1 MIVLRAI
8 GNFFI
13 RIWKWIKET
22 AWVQPLLI
30 VGLIFGIIFSIP
42 SIVKGFESLADKINS
57 SETYYH
63 NFQISLVDGE
73 KSKADQLVENILDV
87 QESSG
92 TSKYGDKFFL
102 AFVSDSC
109 ATCKSA
115 KEGFETLQNNFDKY
129 VKDTS
134 VPFKMYT
141 IFADEVTSDTT
152 TIKSA
157 FVQFLDRQ
165 AYFFEQAAGAGEA
178 SQYFLNN
185 KLNESDLEALA
196 SADED
201 DFLTPTIL
209 LIDYT
214 DEAHGISEVMFSV
227 SGDNK
232 AQKAELLADCW
243 QHTGDFAMKE

>member
-8 GNFFI
+8 GNFFVK
-13 RIWKWIKET
+13 IWKWIKET

-57 SETYYH
+57 SETFYH
-63 NFQISLVDGE
+63 NYQVSLVDGD
-73 KSKADQLVENILDV
+73 KSKADKLVENILSV
-87 QESSG
+87 QEEQG
-92 TSKYGDKFFL
+92 TSEYGEKFFL
-102 AFVSDSC
+102 VFVSDSC
-109 ATCKSA
+109 ATCKTA
-115 KEGFETLQNNFDKY
+115 KEGFETLQNDFASY

-134 VPFKMYT
+134 VPFKLYT
-141 IFADEVTSDTT
+141 VFADEITSDTT
-152 TIKSA
+152 TNKSA

-165 AYFFEQAAGAGEA
+165 AYFFELAGGAGIS
-178 SQYFLNN
+178 SQYYMNGHLND
-185 KLNESDLEALA
+185 SDLDALT
-196 SADED
+196 SANED

-243 QHTGDFAMKE
+243 QHTGEFAMK